1 MKSQRS
7 CLTYLTT
14 CDPTIR
20 APWPTENDSSPD
32 DGLLEA
38 RQDFQ
43 LDLMNLA
50 WLDLTSDD
58 TLPDAAPAG
67 AGPAARAMLAAARLA
82 AQQPAHP
89 ALTAMHTAIGPEQP
103 LFLMLSQ
110 RVLWY
115 DSADGE
121 WLLPGLGGG
130 LYAEG
135 HWPAVPEYAENDNCD
150 VAGLL
155 GVVFDRPERDR
166 RWVRLVLWPMT
177 HPEVAAL
184 LDTTAGGPHAAS

>member
-1 MKSQRS
+1 MTPPDRS

-14 CDPTIR
+14 CDPTIQ
-20 APWPTENDSSPD
+20 APWPTENDSPD
-32 DGLLEA
+32 DGLLETD
-38 RQDFQ
+38 QDFQ

-58 TLPDAAPAG
+58 TMPDAAPAG
-67 AGPAARAMLAAARLA
+67 TGPAARAMLAAARLA
-82 AQQPAHP
+82 AQQPTHP
-89 ALTAMHTAIGPEQP
+89 ALTAMHAAIGPEP

-121 WLLPGLGGG
+121 WLVPGLGGG

-135 HWPAVPEYAENDNCD
+135 RWPAVPEYAENDNLD

-184 LDTTAGGPHAAS
+184 LDTPTGRPHAAS